1 MHEDYGDMG
10 LVMASY
16 KDGGLSGMFFEKGSQ
31 VSSSLENLM
40 ANDEYD

>member
-16 KDGGLSGMFFEKGSQ
+16 KDGGLSGMFFDKGSQ
-31 VSSSLENLM
+31 ASSSPKNLT